1 MRRIRQD
8 RAQAVPD
15 AGKIFIGSVF
25 RQNLVAQGDA
35 PSLRVTAVTFEDG
48 ARNRWH
54 HHSTEQVLVITHGE
68 GIVANE
74 RESLLVTPGDV
85 VLIPAGERHWHG
97 AEAGRSMTHL
107 SILVPGEMTIDD

>member
-8 RAQAVPD
+8 REQAAPD
-15 AGKIFIGSVF
+15 AGDIFIGSVF
-25 RQNLVAQGDA
+25 RQNLVAEGDA
-35 PSLRVTAVTFEDG
+35 PSLRVTAVTFDDG

-68 GIVANE
+68 GIVANGHE
-74 RESLLVTPGDV
+74 TLHVTPGDV

-97 AEAGRSMTHL
+97 AEDGKSMTHL
-107 SILVPGEMTIDD
+107 SILIPGEMTIDD